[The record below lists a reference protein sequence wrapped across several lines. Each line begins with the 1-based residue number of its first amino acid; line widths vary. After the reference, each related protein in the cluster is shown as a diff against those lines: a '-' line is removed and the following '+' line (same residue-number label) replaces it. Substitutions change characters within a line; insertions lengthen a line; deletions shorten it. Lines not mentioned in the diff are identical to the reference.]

1 MVVVTRAG
9 RLREWSQGELRLY
22 LRGHVNC
29 GFGEF
34 GNTDY
39 LSRWGCNW
47 PGYTHTM
54 GTRIKDSNRKPI
66 LSKRQ
71 YLKGG
76 WDCNINHYYNVPW
89 ANIESDELRFDNF
102 TTPRNVSADQEF
114 QVWFV
119 EDFNWL
125 QWGVQRKA
133 ENVRWGVRFVRLT
146 PPWDVLFFH
155 PPPPSPV
162 KDGKNFL
169 SALFEEKKPRRIH
182 FFASPFKKKPRPP
195 TFGGAFEEKIPTSQ
209 SKNRPS
215 LAEGRGVRTKNGT
228 SPWQLHATS
237 FAVSQFR

>member
-22 LRGHVNC
+22 LRGHLNC

-54 GTRIKDSNRKPI
+54 ETRIPDSNRKPI
-66 LSKRQ
+66 LPKRQ

-76 WDCNINHYYNVPW
+76 WDCNINHYYNLPW
-89 ANIESDELRFDNF
+89 ANTESDELRFDNF

-119 EDFNWL
+119 EDLTGCSEAFNGK
-125 QWGVQRKA
+125 QKTCA
-133 ENVRWGVRFVRLT
+133 EVYG
-146 PPWDVLFFH
+146 
-155 PPPPSPV
+155 
-162 KDGKNFL
+162 
-169 SALFEEKKPRRIH
+169 
-182 FFASPFKKKPRPP
+182 
-195 TFGGAFEEKIPTSQ
+195 
-209 SKNRPS
+209 
-215 LAEGRGVRTKNGT
+215 
-228 SPWQLHATS
+228 LH
-237 FAVSQFR
+237 V